1 MNDEIAK
8 RVHGADPWSALRRF
22 TDARIALGRAG
33 GSLPTRALLDFQLAR
48 ARARD
53 AVMRDLDLDALGT
66 ALEMRGWTVLQL
78 RSAATDRHRYIQ
90 RPDLGRILAPES
102 KALLDS
108 PPADAA
114 PAPDVVFVL
123 ADGLSAIALERHA
136 PPLLERV
143 LPQLAAGAWRLAPLC
158 IVQQGRVAVADEIG
172 ALLGAAMSVMLIGER
187 PGLSAPDSL
196 GIYLTWNPL
205 PGCTNAQRNCISNV
219 RPQGLDYARASHQ
232 LLHLMGTS
240 RRLRVS
246 GVALKDDTPALPAPP

>member
-1 MNDEIAK
+1 MSDEVTKPA
-8 RVHGADPWSALRRF
+8 HDADPWSVLRRF

-33 GSLPTRALLDFQLAR
+33 GSLPTRALLEFQLAR

-53 AVMRDLDLDALGT
+53 AVTRDLDLGALAT
-66 ALEMRGWTVLQL
+66 ALEAHGWTVLRL
-78 RSAATDRHRYIQ
+78 RSAAPDRDCYIQ
-90 RPDLGRILAPES
+90 RPDLGRILAPAS

-108 PPADAA
+108 LAAAAA
-114 PAPDVVFVL
+114 PAPEVVFVL

-143 LPQLAAGAWRLAPLC
+143 LPQLSAGGWRLAPLC

-187 PGLSAPDSL
+187 PGLSSPDSL

-232 LLHLMGTS
+232 LLHLMDTS
-240 RRLRVS
+240 RRLHLS
-246 GVALKDDTPALPAPP
+246 GVELKEDAPALHSPR